1 LFWILLVYEKETL
14 CRRFYAGLEETV
26 PKLARINE
34 VKGSEK
40 MIVKQRSRWKFF
52 AVPLFVLFT
61 TLLAACG
68 STSAATSNA
77 TSNTSTTA
85 KACLT
90 VTTGTIQ
97 SISNNSLSVTNFQG
111 NKVQAIFTSKTT
123 IMRQA
128 TLTSTD
134 LKTGMLVSVT
144 VIQNTNGTY
153 SARAISVRNS
163 LTNQGGISRGSG
175 LCNGQRR
182 RGTGTPG
189 TFGGPGFGSGTPGA
203 GGAQSRQIINGAVSQ
218 ISGSSLTV
226 TDTSSN
232 DFTVTLNSTTRISTQ
247 KTVTGSDLRVGEAV
261 MITGSAN
268 SQGVINANS
277 VSILQGL
284 QNRPTNPTSTTTT
297 GA

>member
-1 LFWILLVYEKETL
+1 
-14 CRRFYAGLEETV
+14 
-26 PKLARINE
+26 
-34 VKGSEK
+34 

-52 AVPLFVLFT
+52 AVPLFVLLT

-68 STSAATSNA
+68 SASAATSNA
-77 TSNTSTTA
+77 TSNTSTTV

-111 NKVQAIFTSKTT
+111 NKVQATFTSQTT

-144 VIQNTNGTY
+144 VIQNTDGTY

-163 LTNQGGISRGSG
+163 LTNQGGINRGSG

-182 RGTGTPG
+182 RGTG

-203 GGAQSRQIINGAVSQ
+203 GGAQNRQIISGTVSQ

-226 TDTSSN
+226 TDTSGN
-232 DFTVTLNSTTRISTQ
+232 DFTVALTTTTRISTQ
-247 KTVTGSDLRVGEAV
+247 QSVTGSDLRVGEAV

-284 QNRPTNPTSTTTT
+284 QNRPTKPSSTPTT

>member
-1 LFWILLVYEKETL
+1 
-14 CRRFYAGLEETV
+14 
-26 PKLARINE
+26 
-34 VKGSEK
+34 

-52 AVPLFVLFT
+52 AVPLFVLLT

-68 STSAATSNA
+68 SASAATSNA

-111 NKVQAIFTSKTT
+111 NKVQATFTSQTT

-128 TLTSTD
+128 TLTSTE

-144 VIQNTNGTY
+144 VIQNSNGTY

-163 LTNQGGISRGSG
+163 LTNQGGITRGSG

-182 RGTGTPG
+182 RGTGT
-189 TFGGPGFGSGTPGA
+189 FGGPGFGSGTPGA
-203 GGAQSRQIINGAVSQ
+203 GSAQSRQIINGTVSQ
-218 ISGSSLTV
+218 ISGSSNSLTV
-226 TDTSSN
+226 TDTSGN
-232 DFTVTLNSTTRISTQ
+232 DFTVALTTTTRISTQ
-247 KTVTGSDLRVGEAV
+247 QTVTGSDLRVGEAV

-284 QNRPTNPTSTTTT
+284 QNRPTKPTSTPTT

>member
-1 LFWILLVYEKETL
+1 MK
-14 CRRFYAGLEETV
+14 RRHYAGLEETV
-26 PKLARINE
+26 PKMARINE

-77 TSNTSTTA
+77 TSNTSTKA

-111 NKVQAIFTSKTT
+111 NKVQTIFTSKTT

-203 GGAQSRQIINGAVSQ
+203 GGAQSRQIINGTVSQ